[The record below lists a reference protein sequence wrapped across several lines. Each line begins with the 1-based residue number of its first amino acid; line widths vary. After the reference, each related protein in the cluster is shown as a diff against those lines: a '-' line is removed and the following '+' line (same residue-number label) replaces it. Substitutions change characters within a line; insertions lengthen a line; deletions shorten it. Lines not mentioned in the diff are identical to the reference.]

1 MRLSWVGPASSD
13 WCPYKKR
20 RDTETR
26 RGPGDDGRRWETTLP
41 AEGRREPLRGREAHR
56 NTSAKVPVV
65 WSHPAGGPSPQQ
77 PLHPPPPGEAPGRVA
92 AGAGAPAPSMCR
104 SGKPP
109 GLPRVR
115 GSGRMAPFLKCLT
128 LLRDLGVEITVCGGG
143 GRSWGAPTSG
153 SPGTAGVGSALLAKA
168 QVRRL
173 ALLPPFWRHDAQRAP
188 GLGRPGLPDSGAGCR
203 PVHCTSVVHSY
214 RSGSLL
220 VAGILRGLLNV

>member
-1 MRLSWVGPASSD
+1 MSWVGPASSG

-41 AEGRREPLRGREAHR
+41 AKGRREPLRGWEAHR

-77 PLHPPPPGEAPGRVA
+77 PLHPLWAQGPPGEAPVMVA
-92 AGAGAPAPSMCR
+92 AGAGAPAPSTCR

-128 LLRDLGVEITVCGGG
+128 LLRDLGVDITVCGRGG
-143 GRSWGAPTSG
+143 G
-153 SPGTAGVGSALLAKA
+153 VGG
-168 QVRRL
+168 
-173 ALLPPFWRHDAQRAP
+173 LPP
-188 GLGRPGLPDSGAGCR
+188 
-203 PVHCTSVVHSY
+203 
-214 RSGSLL
+214 
-220 VAGILRGLLNV
+220 RGLLAPLVWGLPA